1 MQSSLFI
8 NRELSWLEFND
19 RVLVEAFDKT
29 NPLFE
34 KLKFLSITASN
45 LDEFFMIRVSG
56 VMEQMEDNLDS
67 VDSSGMTAAQQMK
80 MISQRTHELV
90 KKQYNCLFRSI
101 IPSLEKEGITFLKM
115 EQLDE
120 EQKKFIYNYFKQN
133 IFPVLTPMA
142 VDQSRPFPLL
152 LNKSLNLIV
161 LLEPDNTAED
171 KELIAFVQVPSVLPR
186 IVQLE
191 DKKRNLFVY
200 LEDIMEEYISDLF
213 PGYVLKN
220 VHTFR
225 ITRNSDLEIDEEEAK
240 DFLIEIEKSIKRRK
254 WGFPVRLEVEKDIS
268 GKLKH
273 FLMKKL
279 DLDDEDVYE
288 LSNPIDLTCW
298 MKFVSLKGFEKL
310 RYKPMQPVMQRD
322 LTKNQNIFDVIKE
335 KDVLVYHPFHTFD
348 HVVEFVDKAAQDPNV
363 LAIKQTLY
371 RVSGDSPIV
380 KALIK
385 AAENGKQV
393 TVIVELRARF
403 DEENNIQW
411 AKKLER
417 SGCHVV
423 YGLVGLK
430 THCKVILIVR
440 REEDGIRRY
449 VHMGTGNYND
459 STAKIYTD
467 TGLFTC
473 KETYGS
479 DVSSLFNVLTGYSK
493 APQWK
498 KINVAPVGLREGFIE
513 LIENE
518 INMVKQGKNG
528 YMIAKVNAVVDEK
541 IIEKLY
547 EASCAGVKIDL
558 IVRGICCLRPGLKG
572 VSENIRVISI
582 VGRLLEHS
590 RIFYINNGGDPKVC
604 MSSADWMPRNLDRRV
619 ETLFPVEQANLIEE
633 VKKVLDII
641 LSDTMK
647 ARIQKSD
654 GTYSRIDKRGK
665 EHIDSQAEL
674 FRYYE
679 KQYELSVQEEIYE
692 DAVPFINRG
701 AE

>member
-101 IPSLEKEGITFLKM
+101 IPSLEKEGIIFLKM

-120 EQKKFIYNYFKQN
+120 EQKRFIYNYFKQN

-186 IVQLE
+186 IIQLE

-213 PGYVLKN
+213 PGYVIKN

-279 DLDDEDVYE
+279 DLDDDDVYE

-322 LTKNQNIFDVIKE
+322 LAKNQNIFDVIKE
-335 KDVLVYHPFHTFD
+335 KDILVYHPFHTFD

-467 TGLFTC
+467 AGLFTC

-518 INMVKQGKNG
+518 IKMVKQGKNG

-590 RIFYINNGGDPKVC
+590 RIFYINNGDDPKVY

-619 ETLFPVEQANLIEE
+619 EILFPVEQANLIEE

-665 EHIDSQAEL
+665 EHIDSQSEL

-679 KQYELSVQEEIYE
+679 RQYELSVQEEIYE
-692 DAVPFINRG
+692 DTVPFINRG

>member
-101 IPSLEKEGITFLKM
+101 IPSLEKEGIIFLKM

>member
-1 MQSSLFI
+1 
-8 NRELSWLEFND
+8 
-19 RVLVEAFDKT
+19 VLVEAFDKT

-67 VDSSGMTAAQQMK
+67 VDFSGMTAAQQMK

-101 IPSLEKEGITFLKM
+101 IPSLEKEGIIFLKM

-120 EQKKFIYNYFKQN
+120 EQKRFIYNYFKQN
-133 IFPVLTPMA
+133 IFPVLTPMV

-186 IVQLE
+186 IIQLE

-213 PGYVLKN
+213 PGYVIKN

-279 DLDDEDVYE
+279 DLDDDDVYE

-322 LTKNQNIFDVIKE
+322 LAKNQNIFDVIKE
-335 KDVLVYHPFHTFD
+335 KDILVYHPFHTFD

-467 TGLFTC
+467 AGLFTC

-518 INMVKQGKNG
+518 IKMVKQGKNG

-590 RIFYINNGGDPKVC
+590 RIFYINNGDDPKVY

-619 ETLFPVEQANLIEE
+619 EILFPVEQANLIEE

-665 EHIDSQAEL
+665 EHIDSQSEL

-679 KQYELSVQEEIYE
+679 RQYELSVQEEIYE
-692 DAVPFINRG
+692 DTVPFINRG

>member
-67 VDSSGMTAAQQMK
+67 VDFSGMTAAQQMK

-101 IPSLEKEGITFLKM
+101 IPSLEKEGIIFLKM

-120 EQKKFIYNYFKQN
+120 EQKRFIYNYFKQN

-186 IVQLE
+186 IIQLE

-213 PGYVLKN
+213 PGYVIKN

-279 DLDDEDVYE
+279 DLDDDDVYE

-322 LTKNQNIFDVIKE
+322 LAKNQNIFDVIKE
-335 KDVLVYHPFHTFD
+335 KDILVYHPFHTFD

-467 TGLFTC
+467 AGLFTC

-518 INMVKQGKNG
+518 IKMVKQGKNG

-590 RIFYINNGGDPKVC
+590 RIFYINNGDDPKVY

-619 ETLFPVEQANLIEE
+619 EILFPVEQANLIEE

-665 EHIDSQAEL
+665 EHIDSQSEL

-679 KQYELSVQEEIYE
+679 RQYELSVQEEIYE
-692 DAVPFINRG
+692 DTVPFINRG

>member
-67 VDSSGMTAAQQMK
+67 VDFSGMTAAQQMK

-186 IVQLE
+186 IIQLE

-279 DLDDEDVYE
+279 DLDDDDVYE

-322 LTKNQNIFDVIKE
+322 LAKNQNIFDVIKE
-335 KDVLVYHPFHTFD
+335 KDILVYHPFHTFD

-467 TGLFTC
+467 AGLFTC

-518 INMVKQGKNG
+518 IKMVKQGKNG

-590 RIFYINNGGDPKVC
+590 RIFYINNGDDPKVY

-619 ETLFPVEQANLIEE
+619 EILFPVEQANLIEE

-665 EHIDSQAEL
+665 EHIDSQSEL

-679 KQYELSVQEEIYE
+679 RQYELSVQEEIYE
-692 DAVPFINRG
+692 DTVPFINRG

>member
-67 VDSSGMTAAQQMK
+67 VDFSGMTAAQQMK

>member
-67 VDSSGMTAAQQMK
+67 VDFSGMTAAQQMK

-101 IPSLEKEGITFLKM
+101 IPSLEKEGIIFLKM

-120 EQKKFIYNYFKQN
+120 EQKRFIYNYFKQN

-186 IVQLE
+186 IIQLE

-279 DLDDEDVYE
+279 DLDDDDVYE

-322 LTKNQNIFDVIKE
+322 LAKNQNIFDVIKE
-335 KDVLVYHPFHTFD
+335 KDILVYHPFHTFD

-467 TGLFTC
+467 AGLFTC

-518 INMVKQGKNG
+518 IKMVKQGKNG

-590 RIFYINNGGDPKVC
+590 RIFYINNGDDPKVY

-619 ETLFPVEQANLIEE
+619 EILFPVEQANLIEE

-665 EHIDSQAEL
+665 EHIDSQSEL

-679 KQYELSVQEEIYE
+679 RQYELSVQEEIYE
-692 DAVPFINRG
+692 DTVPFINRG

>member
-67 VDSSGMTAAQQMK
+67 VDFSGMTAAQQMK

-101 IPSLEKEGITFLKM
+101 IPSLEKEGIIFLKM

-120 EQKKFIYNYFKQN
+120 EQKRFIYNYFKQN

-213 PGYVLKN
+213 PGYVIKN

-279 DLDDEDVYE
+279 DLDDDDVYE

-322 LTKNQNIFDVIKE
+322 LAKNQNIFDVIKE

-467 TGLFTC
+467 AGLFTC

-518 INMVKQGKNG
+518 IKMVKQGKNG

-590 RIFYINNGGDPKVC
+590 RIFYINNGDDPKVY

-619 ETLFPVEQANLIEE
+619 EILFPVEQANLIEE

-665 EHIDSQAEL
+665 EHIDSQSEL

-679 KQYELSVQEEIYE
+679 RQYELSVQEEIYE
-692 DAVPFINRG
+692 DTVPFINRG

>member
-67 VDSSGMTAAQQMK
+67 VDFSGMTAAQQMK

-101 IPSLEKEGITFLKM
+101 IPSLEKEGIIFLKM

-120 EQKKFIYNYFKQN
+120 EQKRFIYNYFKQN

-186 IVQLE
+186 IIQLE

-279 DLDDEDVYE
+279 DLDDDDVYE

-665 EHIDSQAEL
+665 EHIDSQSEL

-679 KQYELSVQEEIYE
+679 RQYELSVQEEIYE
-692 DAVPFINRG
+692 DTVPFINRG

>member
-101 IPSLEKEGITFLKM
+101 IPSLEKEGIIFLKM

-665 EHIDSQAEL
+665 EHIDSQSEL

-679 KQYELSVQEEIYE
+679 RQYELSVQEEIYE

>member
-67 VDSSGMTAAQQMK
+67 VDFSGMTAAQQMK

-101 IPSLEKEGITFLKM
+101 IPSLEKEGIIFLKM

-120 EQKKFIYNYFKQN
+120 EQKRFIYNYFKQN

-186 IVQLE
+186 IIQLE

-279 DLDDEDVYE
+279 DLDDDDVYE

-348 HVVEFVDKAAQDPNV
+348 HVIEFVDKAAQDPNV

-528 YMIAKVNAVVDEK
+528 YMIAKVNSVVDEK

-619 ETLFPVEQANLIEE
+619 ETLFPVEQNNLIEE

-665 EHIDSQAEL
+665 EHIDSQSEL

-692 DAVPFINRG
+692 DTVPFINRG

>member
-67 VDSSGMTAAQQMK
+67 VDFSGMTAAQQMK

-101 IPSLEKEGITFLKM
+101 IPSLEKEGIIFLKM

-120 EQKKFIYNYFKQN
+120 EQKRFIYNYFKQN

-186 IVQLE
+186 IIQLE

-213 PGYVLKN
+213 PGYVIKN

-279 DLDDEDVYE
+279 DLDDDDVYE

-322 LTKNQNIFDVIKE
+322 LAKNQNIFDVIKE

-411 AKKLER
+411 AK
-417 SGCHVV
+417 
-423 YGLVGLK
+423 
-430 THCKVILIVR
+430 
-440 REEDGIRRY
+440 
-449 VHMGTGNYND
+449 
-459 STAKIYTD
+459 
-467 TGLFTC
+467 
-473 KETYGS
+473 
-479 DVSSLFNVLTGYSK
+479 
-493 APQWK
+493 
-498 KINVAPVGLREGFIE
+498 
-513 LIENE
+513 
-518 INMVKQGKNG
+518 
-528 YMIAKVNAVVDEK
+528 
-541 IIEKLY
+541 
-547 EASCAGVKIDL
+547 
-558 IVRGICCLRPGLKG
+558 
-572 VSENIRVISI
+572 
-582 VGRLLEHS
+582 
-590 RIFYINNGGDPKVC
+590 
-604 MSSADWMPRNLDRRV
+604 
-619 ETLFPVEQANLIEE
+619 
-633 VKKVLDII
+633 
-641 LSDTMK
+641 
-647 ARIQKSD
+647 
-654 GTYSRIDKRGK
+654 
-665 EHIDSQAEL
+665 
-674 FRYYE
+674 
-679 KQYELSVQEEIYE
+679 
-692 DAVPFINRG
+692 
-701 AE
+701 

>member
-1 MQSSLFI
+1 
-8 NRELSWLEFND
+8 
-19 RVLVEAFDKT
+19 
-29 NPLFE
+29 LFE

-67 VDSSGMTAAQQMK
+67 VDFSGMTAAQQMK

-101 IPSLEKEGITFLKM
+101 IPSLEKEGIIFLKM

-120 EQKKFIYNYFKQN
+120 EQKRFIYNYFKQN

-186 IVQLE
+186 IIQLE

-213 PGYVLKN
+213 PGYVIKN

-279 DLDDEDVYE
+279 DLDDDDVYE

-322 LTKNQNIFDVIKE
+322 LAKNQNIFDVIKE

-467 TGLFTC
+467 AGLFTC

-518 INMVKQGKNG
+518 IKMVKQGKNG

-590 RIFYINNGGDPKVC
+590 RIFYINNGDDPKVY

-619 ETLFPVEQANLIEE
+619 EILFPVEQANLIEE

-665 EHIDSQAEL
+665 EHIDSQSEL

-679 KQYELSVQEEIYE
+679 RQYELSVQEEIYE
-692 DAVPFINRG
+692 DTVPFINRG

>member
-67 VDSSGMTAAQQMK
+67 VDFSGMTAAQQMK

-101 IPSLEKEGITFLKM
+101 IPSLEKEGIIFLKM

-120 EQKKFIYNYFKQN
+120 EQKRFIYNYFKQN

-186 IVQLE
+186 IIQLE

-213 PGYVLKN
+213 PGYVIKN

-279 DLDDEDVYE
+279 DLDDDDVYE

-322 LTKNQNIFDVIKE
+322 LAKNQNIFDVIKE
-335 KDVLVYHPFHTFD
+335 KDILVYHPFHTFD

-467 TGLFTC
+467 AGLFTC

-518 INMVKQGKNG
+518 IKMVKQGKNG

-665 EHIDSQAEL
+665 EHIDSQSEL

-692 DAVPFINRG
+692 DTVPFINRG

>member
-1 MQSSLFI
+1 
-8 NRELSWLEFND
+8 
-19 RVLVEAFDKT
+19 
-29 NPLFE
+29 
-34 KLKFLSITASN
+34 
-45 LDEFFMIRVSG
+45 
-56 VMEQMEDNLDS
+56 
-67 VDSSGMTAAQQMK
+67 
-80 MISQRTHELV
+80 
-90 KKQYNCLFRSI
+90 
-101 IPSLEKEGITFLKM
+101 
-115 EQLDE
+115 
-120 EQKKFIYNYFKQN
+120 
-133 IFPVLTPMA
+133 
-142 VDQSRPFPLL
+142 
-152 LNKSLNLIV
+152 
-161 LLEPDNTAED
+161 
-171 KELIAFVQVPSVLPR
+171 
-186 IVQLE
+186 
-191 DKKRNLFVY
+191 
-200 LEDIMEEYISDLF
+200 
-213 PGYVLKN
+213 
-220 VHTFR
+220 
-225 ITRNSDLEIDEEEAK
+225 
-240 DFLIEIEKSIKRRK
+240 
-254 WGFPVRLEVEKDIS
+254 
-268 GKLKH
+268 
-273 FLMKKL
+273 
-279 DLDDEDVYE
+279 
-288 LSNPIDLTCW
+288 
-298 MKFVSLKGFEKL
+298 
-310 RYKPMQPVMQRD
+310 
-322 LTKNQNIFDVIKE
+322 
-335 KDVLVYHPFHTFD
+335 
-348 HVVEFVDKAAQDPNV
+348 
-363 LAIKQTLY
+363 
-371 RVSGDSPIV
+371 
-380 KALIK
+380 
-385 AAENGKQV
+385 
-393 TVIVELRARF
+393 
-403 DEENNIQW
+403 
-411 AKKLER
+411 
-417 SGCHVV
+417 
-423 YGLVGLK
+423 
-430 THCKVILIVR
+430 
-440 REEDGIRRY
+440 
-449 VHMGTGNYND
+449 MGTGNYND

-467 TGLFTC
+467 AGLFTC

>member
-67 VDSSGMTAAQQMK
+67 VDFSGMTAAQQMK

-101 IPSLEKEGITFLKM
+101 IPSLEKEGIIFLKM

-120 EQKKFIYNYFKQN
+120 EQKRFIYNYFKQN

-186 IVQLE
+186 IIQLE

-213 PGYVLKN
+213 PGYVIKN

-279 DLDDEDVYE
+279 DLDDDDVYE

-322 LTKNQNIFDVIKE
+322 LAKNQNIFDVIKE
-335 KDVLVYHPFHTFD
+335 KDILVYHPFHTFD

-467 TGLFTC
+467 AGLFTC

-590 RIFYINNGGDPKVC
+590 RIFYINNGDDPKVY

-619 ETLFPVEQANLIEE
+619 EILFPVEQANLIEE

-665 EHIDSQAEL
+665 EHIDSQSEL

-679 KQYELSVQEEIYE
+679 RQYELSVQEEIYE
-692 DAVPFINRG
+692 DTVPFINRG

>member
-1 MQSSLFI
+1 
-8 NRELSWLEFND
+8 
-19 RVLVEAFDKT
+19 
-29 NPLFE
+29 
-34 KLKFLSITASN
+34 
-45 LDEFFMIRVSG
+45 
-56 VMEQMEDNLDS
+56 
-67 VDSSGMTAAQQMK
+67 
-80 MISQRTHELV
+80 
-90 KKQYNCLFRSI
+90 
-101 IPSLEKEGITFLKM
+101 
-115 EQLDE
+115 
-120 EQKKFIYNYFKQN
+120 
-133 IFPVLTPMA
+133 
-142 VDQSRPFPLL
+142 
-152 LNKSLNLIV
+152 
-161 LLEPDNTAED
+161 
-171 KELIAFVQVPSVLPR
+171 
-186 IVQLE
+186 
-191 DKKRNLFVY
+191 
-200 LEDIMEEYISDLF
+200 MEEYISDLF
-213 PGYVLKN
+213 PGYVIKN

-279 DLDDEDVYE
+279 DLDDDDVYE

-322 LTKNQNIFDVIKE
+322 LAKNQNIFDVIKE
-335 KDVLVYHPFHTFD
+335 KDILVYHPFHTFD

-467 TGLFTC
+467 AGLFTC

-518 INMVKQGKNG
+518 IKMVKQGKNG

-590 RIFYINNGGDPKVC
+590 RIFYINNGDDPKVY

-619 ETLFPVEQANLIEE
+619 EILFPVEQANLIEE

-665 EHIDSQAEL
+665 EHIDSQSEL

-679 KQYELSVQEEIYE
+679 RQYELSVQEEIYE
-692 DAVPFINRG
+692 DTVPFINRG

>member
-1 MQSSLFI
+1 
-8 NRELSWLEFND
+8 
-19 RVLVEAFDKT
+19 
-29 NPLFE
+29 
-34 KLKFLSITASN
+34 
-45 LDEFFMIRVSG
+45 MIRVSG

-67 VDSSGMTAAQQMK
+67 VDFSGMTAAQQMK

-101 IPSLEKEGITFLKM
+101 IPSLEKEGIIFLKM

-120 EQKKFIYNYFKQN
+120 EQKRFIYNYFKQN

-186 IVQLE
+186 IIQLE

-213 PGYVLKN
+213 PGYVIKN

-279 DLDDEDVYE
+279 DLDDDDVYE

-322 LTKNQNIFDVIKE
+322 LAKNQNIFDVIKE

-467 TGLFTC
+467 AGLFTC

-518 INMVKQGKNG
+518 IKMVKQGKNG

-590 RIFYINNGGDPKVC
+590 RIFYINNGDDPKVY

-619 ETLFPVEQANLIEE
+619 EILFPVEQANLIEE

-665 EHIDSQAEL
+665 EHIDSQSEL

-679 KQYELSVQEEIYE
+679 RQYELSVQEEIYE
-692 DAVPFINRG
+692 DTVPFINRG

>member
-67 VDSSGMTAAQQMK
+67 VDFSGMTAAQQMK

-101 IPSLEKEGITFLKM
+101 IPSLEKEGIIFLKM

-120 EQKKFIYNYFKQN
+120 EQKRFIYNYFKQN

-186 IVQLE
+186 IIQLE

-213 PGYVLKN
+213 PGYVIKN

-279 DLDDEDVYE
+279 DLDDDDVYE

-322 LTKNQNIFDVIKE
+322 LAKNQNIFDVIKE
-335 KDVLVYHPFHTFD
+335 KDILVYHPFHTFD

-467 TGLFTC
+467 AGLFTC

-518 INMVKQGKNG
+518 IKMVKQGKNG

-558 IVRGICCLRPGLKG
+558 IVRGICCLRPGL
-572 VSENIRVISI
+572 
-582 VGRLLEHS
+582 
-590 RIFYINNGGDPKVC
+590 C
-604 MSSADWMPRNLDRRV
+604 ADV
-619 ETLFPVEQANLIEE
+619 
-633 VKKVLDII
+633 
-641 LSDTMK
+641 
-647 ARIQKSD
+647 
-654 GTYSRIDKRGK
+654 
-665 EHIDSQAEL
+665 
-674 FRYYE
+674 
-679 KQYELSVQEEIYE
+679 
-692 DAVPFINRG
+692 
-701 AE
+701 

>member
-67 VDSSGMTAAQQMK
+67 VDFSGMTAAQQMK

-101 IPSLEKEGITFLKM
+101 IPSLEKEGIIFLKM

-120 EQKKFIYNYFKQN
+120 EQKRFIYNYFKQN

-213 PGYVLKN
+213 PGYVIKN

-279 DLDDEDVYE
+279 DLDDDDVYE

-322 LTKNQNIFDVIKE
+322 LAKNQNIFDVIKE

-467 TGLFTC
+467 AGLFTC

-518 INMVKQGKNG
+518 IKMVKQGKNG

-590 RIFYINNGGDPKVC
+590 RIFYINNGDYPKVY

-619 ETLFPVEQANLIEE
+619 EILFPVEQANLIEE

-665 EHIDSQAEL
+665 EHIDSQSEL

-679 KQYELSVQEEIYE
+679 RQYELSVQEEIYE
-692 DAVPFINRG
+692 DTVPFINRG